1 LEEENRNRIPPE
13 DGEKAPFLWGWHT
26 LASLAITAAV
36 LVLMLSYV
44 DLSRVWREVT
54 DSDKR
59 LLFLAALSHY
69 ATYPVRGIRWRRSL
83 SHIPARGGN
92 ARFGLIVFFYNF
104 VDNVVPA
111 KLGDVYGAHLAHI
124 NCGIRRSAALG
135 SIVFLRAVDAWV
147 VLILAAGASWTL
159 FSGVLPRTV
168 TLALLF
174 AFAVAAATSVVIGV
188 FLFLKRSVPAW
199 VPETMRQRIEAFQA
213 GMLPGRGEIGSVA
226 LLTGAIWALESLW
239 IFLLARSFQWH
250 LSVPES
256 VFLTMI
262 PVIATAFPLTPSGAG
277 AVELTLF
284 GCLRLVG
291 VGSPLAVSLTVVN
304 RFLDF
309 WLHIL
314 LGALLWVF
322 RKNVG
327 LRSWRDRPDPGGVD
341 IPHLSV
347 RARKQGAP

>member
-1 LEEENRNRIPPE
+1 LEEENRNGYPPG

-36 LVLMLSYV
+36 LVPMVCYV
-44 DLSRVWREVT
+44 DLSRVWREVSG
-54 DSDKR
+54 SDKG

-83 SHIPARGGN
+83 RHVPVRCGDT
-92 ARFGLIVFFYNF
+92 RFGLIVFFYNF
-104 VDNVVPA
+104 VDNLVPA

-124 NCGIRRSAALG
+124 NCGVRRSIALG

-147 VLILAAGASWTL
+147 VLILAATASWTL

-174 AFAVAAATSVVIGV
+174 AFAIAAATTVVIAV
-188 FLFLKRSVPAW
+188 FLFLQRSVPAW
-199 VPETMRQRIEAFQA
+199 VPETMRQRIVAFQT
-213 GMLPGRGEIGSVA
+213 GMLPGRGEFGAVA
-226 LLTGAIWALESLW
+226 LLTVAIWALESMW
-239 IFLLARSFQWH
+239 IFLLARSFQLH
-250 LSVPES
+250 LSAAKT

-262 PVIATAFPLTPSGAG
+262 PVIATAFPFTPSGAV

-291 VGSPLAVSLTVVN
+291 AGSPLAVSLTVVN

-314 LGALLWVF
+314 LGAFLWVF
-322 RKNVG
+322 RKNFG
-327 LRSWRDRPDPGGVD
+327 LRGWKDRPHPVGVGP
-341 IPHLSV
+341 PHLCV
-347 RARKQGAP
+347 RVRKQDAP